1 MTEEST
7 DMKKIIIIAVILLTA
22 AISAQAQEINSIYNR
37 YSGKEGVSSVYIS
50 PAMFNLMKDLPDVH
64 VSAGDIDFSGIIK
77 TFKGMYIL
85 DIENK
90 SLASSLA
97 SDIRSAIGSGKYQLL
112 MEATEEDE
120 SMQIYIA
127 SQGEI
132 VTDLIMLATEKD
144 SVSVIA
150 ISAEM
155 TYADLQKL
163 ISE

>member
-1 MTEEST
+1 MTKDIR
-7 DMKKIIIIAVILLTA
+7 DMKKIMIIAAILLTA

-64 VSAGDIDFSGIIK
+64 VSAGDVDFSSIIK
-77 TFKGMYIL
+77 TFNGMYIL
-85 DIENK
+85 DIENR
-90 SLASSLA
+90 SLAATLA
-97 SDIRSAIGSGKYQLL
+97 SDIRTAIDSGKYQLL
-112 MEATEEDE
+112 MEAAEEDE
-120 SMQIYIA
+120 TMQIYIA
-127 SQGEI
+127 SRGEI

-155 TYADLQKL
+155 TYSDLQKL

>member
-1 MTEEST
+1 
-7 DMKKIIIIAVILLTA
+7 MKKIIIIAAILLSA
-22 AISAQAQEINSIYNR
+22 AVSAQAQDINSIYNR

-64 VSAGDIDFSGIIK
+64 VSSGDVDFSGIIK

-85 DIENK
+85 EIENK
-90 SLASSLA
+90 PKASALS
-97 SDIRSAIGSGKYQLL
+97 SEIRSAVDNGKYQLL
-112 MEATEEDE
+112 MEAAEENE

-127 SQGEI
+127 SEGEI

>member
-1 MTEEST
+1 
-7 DMKKIIIIAVILLTA
+7 MKKIIIMAVILLSA
-22 AISAQAQEINSIYNR
+22 AVSAQAQEINSIYNR

-50 PAMFNLMKDLPDVH
+50 PAMFNLMKELPDVH
-64 VSAGDIDFSGIIK
+64 VSTGDVDFSGIIK

-85 DIENK
+85 DIENNATAAALSAEIK
-90 SLASSLA
+90 
-97 SDIRSAIGSGKYQLL
+97 DAIGNGKYQLL
-112 MEATEEDE
+112 MEAAEEDE

-127 SQGEI
+127 SKGEI
-132 VTDLIMLATEKD
+132 VTDFIMLATEKG